1 MIDGLLLLL
10 GLVVLIKGAGF
21 LVEGASVMASR
32 YGISSLA
39 IGLTVVSFGTSMPE
53 LLVRS
58 IGIAPNGQNRQS
70 GTNQK

>member
-39 IGLTVVSFGTSMPE
+39 IGLTVVSF
-53 LLVRS
+53 
-58 IGIAPNGQNRQS
+58 
-70 GTNQK
+70 